1 MFRDV
6 AKAFR
11 TLRKRFAMSRRPSE
25 LFGNVSRRR
34 EGLPNSSETFRDI
47 AKAFRTLW
55 KRFATS
61 RRPSELFGN
70 VPRRREGLPN
80 SSETLPYLTPSA
92 LRASPPRCRGRKIA
106 TDTIPLPLSRGGAPR
121 RGEGVTNGPER
132 AGKKISPPNPT
143 EYERNILTSRTLIN
157 GS

>member
-1 MFRDV
+1 
-6 AKAFR
+6 
-11 TLRKRFAMSRRPSE
+11 MSRRPSE

-34 EGLPNSSETFRDI
+34 EGLPNSSETFRDV

-80 SSETLPYLTPSA
+80 SLETFRDVAKAFRTLWKRSATTRRPSELFGNAPLFNPLCPS
-92 LRASPPRCRGRKIA
+92 G
-106 TDTIPLPLSRGGAPR
+106 
-121 RGEGVTNGPER
+121 
-132 AGKKISPPNPT
+132 ISPSLQGEKDSDRYHPAPPV
-143 EYERNILTSRTLIN
+143 ER
-157 GS
+157 GSSPKG